1 MKNSEKMLSAIEAQ
15 DLVQAEQWFE
25 KALLEDSDSI
35 LLDLGEYLESIGFF
49 LQAKRIYN
57 KLAPLYPQVNLNLA
71 AIASEDGDLEEAF
84 GYLEE
89 IRSNDPWYVN
99 ALLIK
104 ADLYQMEGLTD
115 VAREKLVE
123 ASQLSDDPII
133 TFGMAEIDFE
143 LGNFTQAIKE
153 YASLDNRTIYEQTGI
168 STYQRIG
175 VSYASLGKF
184 EAAIEFLQ
192 KAIEL
197 EYDESAVFELA
208 VILYDQEDYQKAN
221 LYFKQLDTL
230 SPDFEGYEY
239 IYALSLHADHQ
250 AEEALFMAQQG
261 LNKNPFD
268 SQLAL
273 LASQVSYEL
282 HDTEKAESYLL
293 DAWNNADDLEE
304 IALRL
309 TNLYLEQERYE
320 DILDLEDQDWD
331 NVLTRWNIARSYQAL
346 EDIEKARELYGELHR
361 DLRDNPEFLEE
372 YIYLLRECGEL
383 ERAKQEAQHYLSL
396 VPDDSVMQEFYNSL
410 DY

>member
-35 LLDLGEYLESIGFF
+35 LLDLAEYLESIGFF

-89 IRSNDPWYVN
+89 VRSNDPWYVN

-104 ADLYQMEGLTD
+104 ADLYQMEGLPD

-153 YASLDNRTIYEQTGI
+153 YASLDNRMIYEQTGI

-192 KAIEL
+192 KAIEI
-197 EYDESAVFELA
+197 EYDESTVFELA

-250 AEEALFMAQQG
+250 AEAALLMAQQG

-320 DILDLEDQDWD
+320 DILALEDQDWD

-346 EDIEKARELYGELHR
+346 EDIEKAQELYGELHR